1 MGFLAKVVPYSVV
14 TLDLEAVRV
23 DEAQGP
29 LMIGGEQKTDWIANT
44 LTVIDLD
51 ESATLSVRL
60 DRIQNDEIPLS
71 QGLTIAGVA
80 VTELY
85 WTNVGQAGVTAK
97 IFVAW
102 VD

>member
-14 TLDLEAVRV
+14 TLSLEAVRV
-23 DEAQGP
+23 NEAQGP
-29 LMIGGEQKTDWIANT
+29 LTIGGVQKADWIANT
-44 LTVIDLD
+44 LTVLELD
-51 ESATLSVRL
+51 GATLSVRL
-60 DRIQNDEIPLS
+60 DRTQNDEIPLS

-80 VTELY
+80 ITELY
-85 WTNVGQAGVTAK
+85 WTNVGQAGKTAK